1 MGPVEAIDASI
12 PGGKKDG
19 WWLKDPRGTWHQ
31 MLVPLKSRSELHS
44 NGQRENCI
52 LKGAVKGAYRCFHPV
67 LLLLLQASEV
77 GEKKPW
83 HVAVFGNGGI
93 LITERA
99 NESGTTGKDKAR
111 E

>member
-1 MGPVEAIDASI
+1 MTDCHIFGCLICDINHMGPFEAIDASI

-52 LKGAVKGAYRCFHPV
+52 LKGAVKGAYRFFHPV

-77 GEKKPW
+77 GEKKPGMLQCL
-83 HVAVFGNGGI
+83 VMAAF
-93 LITERA
+93 
-99 NESGTTGKDKAR
+99 
-111 E
+111 